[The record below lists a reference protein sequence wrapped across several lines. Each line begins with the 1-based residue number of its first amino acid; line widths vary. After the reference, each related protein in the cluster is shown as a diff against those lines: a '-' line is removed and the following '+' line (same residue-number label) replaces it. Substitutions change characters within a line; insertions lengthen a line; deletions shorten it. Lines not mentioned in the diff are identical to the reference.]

1 MRRLNVFIMMLFS
14 MVLLRAE
21 IIEKMTLKDGSVLE
35 GYLSFQ
41 QPGKNVLFVAD
52 KSTCIIPRDKVAS
65 IVEKKVQL
73 EALSKTWQQW
83 AEENP
88 SHVKK
93 INGQSYLALS
103 DIYMLDK
110 TLQNLPDSLEKKH
123 TPFWNRLMPTFRNVC
138 ITEQGKIVKFLD
150 CSNVSYNLAWK
161 DVDFIERIPRNKKV
175 LNGLVDEFYLR
186 DGKVVKGQIVKT
198 LIGKEISVLE
208 DNNVVR
214 VISLSDIGW
223 HKKTALNPKQSL
235 LQQTSLLDVI
245 SVKNGQKVSGL
256 IVTQNYGTEK
266 EEGYLSVMKEDGETK
281 RINIGEIV
289 EMRKQLNDN
298 YSLIIDLEVKNS
310 ELYVLR
316 NLVTKAIIEEKDD
329 LCLIAKKSP
338 VLELSADTIDNK
350 LIVEQLNTQDNQNL
364 LLFKL
369 RKVKVSREIRN
380 AFTFEDLLMNGST
393 PKEET
398 VSVNNTL
405 KQVFDVREKGDYVLY
420 RTKKREAFYLR
431 IK

>member
-1 MRRLNVFIMMLFS
+1 M
-14 MVLLRAE
+14 
-21 IIEKMTLKDGSVLE
+21 
-35 GYLSFQ
+35 
-41 QPGKNVLFVAD
+41 
-52 KSTCIIPRDKVAS
+52 
-65 IVEKKVQL
+65 EKKVQL

>member
-1 MRRLNVFIMMLFS
+1 M
-14 MVLLRAE
+14 
-21 IIEKMTLKDGSVLE
+21 
-35 GYLSFQ
+35 
-41 QPGKNVLFVAD
+41 
-52 KSTCIIPRDKVAS
+52 
-65 IVEKKVQL
+65 
-73 EALSKTWQQW
+73 
-83 AEENP
+83 
-88 SHVKK
+88 
-93 INGQSYLALS
+93 
-103 DIYMLDK
+103 
-110 TLQNLPDSLEKKH
+110 
-123 TPFWNRLMPTFRNVC
+123 
-138 ITEQGKIVKFLD
+138 
-150 CSNVSYNLAWK
+150 
-161 DVDFIERIPRNKKV
+161 
-175 LNGLVDEFYLR
+175 
-186 DGKVVKGQIVKT
+186 
-198 LIGKEISVLE
+198 
-208 DNNVVR
+208 
-214 VISLSDIGW
+214 
-223 HKKTALNPKQSL
+223 
-235 LQQTSLLDVI
+235 QQTSLLDVI

>member
-214 VISLSDIGW
+214 VI
-223 HKKTALNPKQSL
+223 
-235 LQQTSLLDVI
+235 
-245 SVKNGQKVSGL
+245 
-256 IVTQNYGTEK
+256 
-266 EEGYLSVMKEDGETK
+266 
-281 RINIGEIV
+281 
-289 EMRKQLNDN
+289 
-298 YSLIIDLEVKNS
+298 
-310 ELYVLR
+310 
-316 NLVTKAIIEEKDD
+316 
-329 LCLIAKKSP
+329 
-338 VLELSADTIDNK
+338 
-350 LIVEQLNTQDNQNL
+350 
-364 LLFKL
+364 
-369 RKVKVSREIRN
+369 
-380 AFTFEDLLMNGST
+380 
-393 PKEET
+393 
-398 VSVNNTL
+398 
-405 KQVFDVREKGDYVLY
+405 
-420 RTKKREAFYLR
+420 
-431 IK
+431 